1 MESAISVDS
10 LTNAFSPS
18 AVRTLTGAQMSQ
30 YNSPQCG
37 PYSSIFN
44 VSSVIAE
51 HINASR
57 VAAAATTF
65 GLNPASAA
73 VMLQSRIPDHH
84 HHQHHHHSQ
93 YSILSLPE
101 SASALNICGNNNI
114 NNNVIGAMSEMGSPA
129 PSTDGDSI
137 GEQFHTQDSPTSA
150 LEDNKLFTLK
160 RAIQASTHFGS
171 KALECNPSFSP
182 KEQENNLINGNKSSC
197 NSTPKKHRVG
207 KTVSIKEVNLVFSPF
222 LNLINQLLSSIQRLN
237 LMSIKHY

>member
-1 MESAISVDS
+1 MESAISADS

-73 VMLQSRIPDHH
+73 VMLQSRLPDHHH

-93 YSILSLPE
+93 YSLLSLPE
-101 SASALNICGNNNI
+101 SGSALNICGNNSI
-114 NNNVIGAMSEMGSPA
+114 NSNVIGAMSDMGSPA

-137 GEQFHTQDSPTSA
+137 GEQFHAEDSITSA
-150 LEDNKLFTLK
+150 PEDNKLFTLK

-171 KALECNPSFSP
+171 KALECSPAFTP
-182 KEQENNLINGNKSSC
+182 KEQENNLINGNKNSC
-197 NSTPKKHRVG
+197 NPTQKKHRIG
-207 KTVSIKEVNLVFSPF
+207 KTVSIKQSIHLAALS
-222 LNLINQLLSSIQRLN
+222 LNLISQLLSTIINFNSD
-237 LMSIKHY
+237 